1 MPVPA
6 VMAGGMPTVSS
17 GSQMV
22 IFGIISGWKIT
33 FLVCVASSVMTPA
46 RPTSEPVPAVVGTAT
61 TGRMPLGSARV
72 HQSPTS
78 SKSHIGRVCPAMK
91 AMTLP
96 ASSAEPPPK
105 AMTPSWPPA
114 FSAFEAG
121 FDVGRDRVRLDVA
134 EDGRRDAVSGEHR
147 RAHP

>member
-61 TGRMPLGSARV
+61 TGRIPLGSARV

-78 SKSHIGRVCPAMK
+78 SKSHIGR
-91 AMTLP
+91 
-96 ASSAEPPPK
+96 SARP
-105 AMTPSWPPA
+105 
-114 FSAFEAG
+114 
-121 FDVGRDRVRLDVA
+121 
-134 EDGRRDAVSGEHR
+134 
-147 RAHP
+147 